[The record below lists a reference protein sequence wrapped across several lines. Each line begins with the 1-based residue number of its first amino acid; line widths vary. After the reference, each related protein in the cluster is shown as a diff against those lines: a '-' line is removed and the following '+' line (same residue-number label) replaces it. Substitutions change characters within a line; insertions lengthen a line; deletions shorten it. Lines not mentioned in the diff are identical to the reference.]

1 MREITLQEKGLVSG
15 GQLPTSGTQTVSI
28 PGGGSA
34 TIDFTSV
41 NEGLAGINA
50 GLAQVQGGNTAQG
63 LSWMLAGAREV
74 LGDISVSTPD

>member
-1 MREITLQEKGLVSG
+1 MREITLQEKSIVSG
-15 GQLPTSGTQTVSI
+15 GQLPASGIQTVPI

-41 NEGLAGINA
+41 NQGLAGINA
-50 GLAQVQGGNTAQG
+50 GIAQVQGGNTAQG

-74 LGDISVSTPD
+74 LGDINVSSPD